1 MFILGQE
8 KPLLTSRDLDGD
20 KTEIILQSIRGGELS

>member
-1 MFILGQE
+1 MFILSQG
-8 KPLLTSRDLDGD
+8 KPLLTSRNLDGD

>member
-1 MFILGQE
+1 MFILGQG
-8 KPLLTSRDLDGD
+8 KPLLTNRNLDGD

>member
-1 MFILGQE
+1 MFILGQG
-8 KPLLTSRDLDGD
+8 KPLLTNRNLGGD

>member
-1 MFILGQE
+1 MFILGQG
-8 KPLLTSRDLDGD
+8 KPLLTSRDFDGD

>member
-1 MFILGQE
+1 MFILRQG
-8 KPLLTSRDLDGD
+8 KPLLTSRNLDGD

>member
-1 MFILGQE
+1 MFILGPG

>member
-1 MFILGQE
+1 MFILGQG
-8 KPLLTSRDLDGD
+8 KPLLTSRDLVGD